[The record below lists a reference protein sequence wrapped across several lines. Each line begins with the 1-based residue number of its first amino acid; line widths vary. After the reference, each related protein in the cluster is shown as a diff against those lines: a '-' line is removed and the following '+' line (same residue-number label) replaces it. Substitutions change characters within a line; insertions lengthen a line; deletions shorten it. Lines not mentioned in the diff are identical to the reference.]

1 MATPLIFPIF
11 VFLLVFSPLAFGTVE
26 PWSWA
31 VVKSLAFLAFVLLL
45 IRKRKDEEPF
55 LYEVPGLV
63 PLSLFL
69 GYILLQ
75 LVPMPPFILKV
86 VSPGAYDL
94 YRETLWAADPH
105 AWGSVSVNMKA
116 TVSEFFKTAALAAFY
131 VVTIHMLAR
140 KDRLKKTVR
149 IVVVFASVLALF
161 SMLQYVL
168 WNNKIYWLRELTA
181 GGKPFGPYVNR
192 NHYAGFADMVL
203 PLIICLFIYYRPRYS
218 CRSLRERVVEVFS
231 SPLTNVHILLGTA
244 ALLVAVSVFMS
255 LSKGGIISLCMSLI
269 FLAAAVRNRARGG
282 VLVALL
288 VTVLFY
294 SVGSFG
300 WDRIFNRFEALRD
313 AQGNI
318 AEARLGIWDDSLG
331 AIRDFPLTGTGLG
344 TFAHIFP
351 RYKSRAS
358 EWLVDHAHNDYLE
371 LLCDG
376 GLISFLIVA
385 CFLAA
390 VLRTSYRSF
399 LERRGRYSIIVF
411 IGAVTGIVSVLIHS
425 VTDFNLR
432 IGANALYF
440 VFLAGLAVSAAHTRL
455 REGRADTLLRRKLPV
470 TKGLIVAASSVLMLS
485 VIFDAGDTSA
495 RLGLSSLKAES
506 VNAQTARV
514 KLEERRTVAHRA
526 SFWDPFS
533 AEGPREAAR
542 AEWLLSE
549 RERALEEYRKAVRR
563 DPVDGGNLQAL
574 GLALS
579 ALGRDGEAGSLLRSG
594 IACDRSN
601 PLRYR
606 TYASWLISSGKREQG
621 ADYIRKAIALE
632 PDKTRDYVALLVLNG
647 WSDSEIRTT
656 LPDMV
661 RPHVI
666 FADYLHQ
673 TGNNVMADSVFRAAV
688 EHVRDEKTVNPSDY
702 HKAGRYFMKRGLY
715 DDALAVMRKAEEVL
729 PTDVGIK
736 IALGEI
742 YEKAGI
748 PYRAAEQYRKA
759 LMIDPRES
767 RARGRLVQLQH
778 TDAVVVK

>member
-1 MATPLIFPIF
+1 
-11 VFLLVFSPLAFGTVE
+11 
-26 PWSWA
+26 
-31 VVKSLAFLAFVLLL
+31 
-45 IRKRKDEEPF
+45 
-55 LYEVPGLV
+55 
-63 PLSLFL
+63 
-69 GYILLQ
+69 
-75 LVPMPPFILKV
+75 
-86 VSPGAYDL
+86 
-94 YRETLWAADPH
+94 
-105 AWGSVSVNMKA
+105 
-116 TVSEFFKTAALAAFY
+116 
-131 VVTIHMLAR
+131 
-140 KDRLKKTVR
+140 
-149 IVVVFASVLALF
+149 
-161 SMLQYVL
+161 
-168 WNNKIYWLRELTA
+168 
-181 GGKPFGPYVNR
+181 
-192 NHYAGFADMVL
+192 
-203 PLIICLFIYYRPRYS
+203 
-218 CRSLRERVVEVFS
+218 
-231 SPLTNVHILLGTA
+231 
-244 ALLVAVSVFMS
+244 
-255 LSKGGIISLCMSLI
+255 
-269 FLAAAVRNRARGG
+269 
-282 VLVALL
+282 
-288 VTVLFY
+288 
-294 SVGSFG
+294 
-300 WDRIFNRFEALRD
+300 
-313 AQGNI
+313 
-318 AEARLGIWDDSLG
+318 
-331 AIRDFPLTGTGLG
+331 
-344 TFAHIFP
+344 
-351 RYKSRAS
+351 
-358 EWLVDHAHNDYLE
+358 
-371 LLCDG
+371 
-376 GLISFLIVA
+376 
-385 CFLAA
+385 
-390 VLRTSYRSF
+390 
-399 LERRGRYSIIVF
+399 
-411 IGAVTGIVSVLIHS
+411 
-425 VTDFNLR
+425 
-432 IGANALYF
+432 
-440 VFLAGLAVSAAHTRL
+440 
-455 REGRADTLLRRKLPV
+455 
-470 TKGLIVAASSVLMLS
+470 
-485 VIFDAGDTSA
+485 
-495 RLGLSSLKAES
+495 
-506 VNAQTARV
+506 V

-549 RERALEEYRKAVRR
+549 REQALEEYRKAVRR

-647 WSDSEIRTT
+647 WSDSEIGTT

-702 HKAGRYFMKRGLY
+702 HKAGQYFMKRGLY

-729 PTDVGIK
+729 PTDIGIK